1 MARRKLFTDVELA
14 SLLTAS
20 CGNYHRCAAKLKVSR
35 TAINHRVA
43 ASPELTMLVSDLREG
58 RLDMAESALDAAV
71 AKKQAWAVCFL
82 LKTRGK
88 QRGYSERAEY
98 EVKST
103 ITGANS
109 GPIKQASNGG
119 AEVCQESLVA
129 FLGDFGIVF
138 TSEPSDSNLPAEV
151 A

>member
-1 MARRKLFTDVELA
+1 MARRKLFTDIELA

-43 ASPELTMLVSDLREG
+43 ASTELTSLVSDLREG
-58 RLDMAESALDAAV
+58 RLDLAESALDAAV
-71 AKKQAWAVCFL
+71 AKGQAWAVCFL

-88 QRGYSERAEY
+88 QRGYSERAVL

-103 ITGANS
+103 ITQ
-109 GPIKQASNGG
+109 PIKQQSIAGP
-119 AEVCQESLVA
+119 EVTQAALVA

-138 TSEPSDSNLPAEV
+138 TPEPSVPELPASGV
-151 A
+151 